1 MAALTLGALS
11 RETVGWLGASALA
24 RTPQLMRR
32 WRFAYVA
39 GATAVLLGAW
49 MLWVSHVLHIPINDG
64 ASDQFS
70 FPLVGWLRSESDS
83 DRDRHRV
90 APGSVLAVGMMR
102 ARGDLSVFVYL
113 GLLLVLFVTL
123 SPNVTVSWI
132 NTTRAVIAG
141 VPLAAWEIFREAS

>member
-1 MAALTLGALS
+1 
-11 RETVGWLGASALA
+11 
-24 RTPQLMRR
+24 
-32 WRFAYVA
+32 
-39 GATAVLLGAW
+39 
-49 MLWVSHVLHIPINDG
+49 MLWVSHVLRIPINDG

-83 DRDRHRV
+83 IGIV
-90 APGSVLAVGMMR
+90 IALLLALVLAVGMMR